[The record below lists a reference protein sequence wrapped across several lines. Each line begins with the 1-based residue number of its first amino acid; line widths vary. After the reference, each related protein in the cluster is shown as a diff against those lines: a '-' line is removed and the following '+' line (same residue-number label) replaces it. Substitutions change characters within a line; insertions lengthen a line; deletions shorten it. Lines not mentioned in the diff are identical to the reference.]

1 MSLSLSIL
9 QILACAATAATTTY
23 LIVESRER
31 RQFFSTKAEELY
43 TLVETVDRDLT
54 DYFAHSYSLIAEG
67 HSYRPHTEFEWSKL
81 MQESAKLRMLV
92 GFYFPSLWP
101 QVKTCD
107 AAVSTTADAL
117 QRFQNNQGDESALL
131 TLDNLVVDMKDA
143 LDALKHA
150 VVVAHRDGR
159 GHPLGL
165 RRRPDAAPA
174 QSRTVRAA
182 A

>member
-31 RQFFSTKAEELY
+31 RQFFSSKAEELY
-43 TLVETVDRDLT
+43 TLVESVDRDLT
-54 DYFAHSYSLIAEG
+54 DYFAHSYSLVAGG
-67 HSYRPHTEFEWSKL
+67 HSYRPQTEFAWSKL
-81 MQESAKLRMLV
+81 MQDSAKLRMLV

-101 QVKTCD
+101 DVKKCE
-107 AAVSTTADAL
+107 AFVSSTADEL
-117 QRFQNNQGDESALL
+117 QHFQDNRGDESALL
-131 TLDNLVVDMKDA
+131 TLDNLVAEMKEA

-150 VVVAHRDGR
+150 VIVAHHDGR

-165 RRRPDAAPA
+165 RRRPDASAP
-174 QSRTVRAA
+174 SRVLRAA

>member
-9 QILACAATAATTTY
+9 QILACAATAATTSY
-23 LIVESRER
+23 LIMESREQ
-31 RQFFSTKAEELY
+31 RQFFSAKAEELY
-43 TLVETVDRDLT
+43 TLVEAVDRDLT
-54 DYFAHSYSLIAEG
+54 DYFAQSYSLVAEG
-67 HSYRPHTEFEWSKL
+67 HSYRSHTEFAWSKL

-101 QVKTCD
+101 EVKRSD
-107 AAVSTTADAL
+107 AAVSTTVDAL
-117 QRFQNNQGDESALL
+117 QHFQNNQADENALV
-131 TLDNLVVDMKDA
+131 TLDNLVVEMRDA

-165 RRRPDAAPA
+165 RRRPDAAAPPNRA
-174 QSRTVRAA
+174 FRAA